1 MVKLSIVVIIY
12 KIEDYLRQC
21 IDSILK
27 QSYKDFE
34 LILVDDGSPDRCPE
48 ICDEYAAMDKRIRVI
63 HQKNQGSLAA
73 RWAGLK
79 ASSGMYVSLLDGDD
93 WVDEDAFQCMME
105 LAEKHDADIVV
116 AGYKECRSNG
126 NILKRNAMDSGVYQG
141 SSIQQV
147 FKTALYND
155 NFYVPGII
163 PALWNKLFRRELF
176 FHDYNAPDRIIR
188 MGEDASISYPMIA
201 RSNTIVLDND
211 IHPFNYR
218 IVEGSMSR
226 SYDEKYFERAK
237 HLLSSLKANLAF
249 NSDMLNGLNYYAL
262 FILGMGAKRVL
273 ARDAH
278 ISLKKKTD
286 ILREIAEYIRETV
299 NTREIDW
306 IGFDKYER
314 SFYSLLLKGNVTALM
329 ALQYSHR
336 IKERI
341 MGRAPERI
349 YNAFKEI
356 KSKRC

>member
-63 HQKNQGSLAA
+63 HQKNQGSVAA
-73 RWAGLK
+73 RWNGLE

-93 WVDEDAFQCMME
+93 WIDEDAFMRIME
-105 LAEKHDADIVV
+105 LAEKHDADIMVT
-116 AGYKECRSNG
+116 GYKECRSSG
-126 NILKRNAMDSGVYQG
+126 STLKRNAVDSGVYEG
-141 SSIQQV
+141 DSLRQV
-147 FKTALYND
+147 YRSALYSGR
-155 NFYVPGII
+155 FYVPGII
-163 PALWNKLFRRELF
+163 PALWNKVLKRELF
-176 FHDYNAPDRIIR
+176 FRDFNAPGRTIR
-188 MGEDASISYPMIA
+188 MGDDAAVSYPMIA
-201 RSNTIVLDND
+201 RAKTIVIDNN

-226 SYDEKYFERAK
+226 SYDEMYVERAK
-237 HLLSSLKANLAF
+237 CLFSSLKDNLSL
-249 NSDMLNGLNYYAL
+249 NPDMLFGLNYYML
-262 FILGMGAKRVL
+262 FMLGTGANRVL
-273 ARDAH
+273 ARDVH
-278 ISLKKKTD
+278 VSLQKKKH
-286 ILREIAEYIRETV
+286 ILEEIANYSRETV
-299 NTREIDW
+299 NIEEIDW
-306 IGFDKYER
+306 SGFDKYER
-314 SFYSLLLKGNVTALM
+314 RFFSLLLKGNVTALM

-336 IKERI
+336 IRERI
-341 MGRAPERI
+341 MGIAPERI